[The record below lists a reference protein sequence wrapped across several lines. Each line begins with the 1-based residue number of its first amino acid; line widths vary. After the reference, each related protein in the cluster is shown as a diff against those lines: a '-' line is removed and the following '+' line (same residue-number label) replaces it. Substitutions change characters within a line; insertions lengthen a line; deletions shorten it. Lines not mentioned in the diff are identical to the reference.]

1 MLIKAPVSCHP
12 CGIHHCPHAGEA
24 NLACMKKITPEIVM
38 KYVWELLDKYGKMAG
53 KMSVEYGNYACRV
66 VEASL

>member
-1 MLIKAPVSCHP
+1 
-12 CGIHHCPHAGEA
+12 
-24 NLACMKKITPEIVM
+24 MKKITPELVM
-38 KYVWELLDKYGKMAG
+38 KYVWELLYKYGKMAG